1 MPADQTTTSKI
12 ATTIGVA
19 AGTRPPRRH
28 LGGGSTPAG
37 PPTPGAHTPVTAPP
51 IEAPVTPPLVPS
63 EYVDVVIWRFVSVR
77 PDGRLAL
84 RFTTALRRAV
94 MSRVEDPLPEALH
107 GHGAPSRPHT
117 AFLALPW
124 VGDPNADG
132 RLLGLAVAVPHLD
145 PADRERV
152 HRGLLNRPTEH
163 AFPLHVPGIGC
174 VYLRYEPGLIGPT
187 ALDPRRWRRGSRHWV
202 SATPVVLDRY
212 PHRGDVAAEVAH
224 GLRTT
229 GLPAQ
234 ARITTLEV
242 NTRPLQPGALRLH
255 PDDLPPFARGRLYR
269 HVAVT
274 FDEPVAGPVLTGAAR
289 HLGIGLLTPNPEHH
303 PAAGPALTP
312 SASTG
317 RIPPGPLRAVR

>member
-1 MPADQTTTSKI
+1 M
-12 ATTIGVA
+12 
-19 AGTRPPRRH
+19 
-28 LGGGSTPAG
+28 
-37 PPTPGAHTPVTAPP
+37 TALP
-51 IEAPVTPPLVPS
+51 IQAPVTPPPVPS
-63 EYVDVVIWRFVSVR
+63 AYADVVIWRFVGVR

-107 GHGAPSRPHT
+107 GHGTPGRPHM

-124 VGDPNADG
+124 VGEPNADG

-145 PADRERV
+145 AADRERV
-152 HRGLLNRPTEH
+152 HRGLLNRPAVH
-163 AFPLHVPGIGC
+163 AFPLHVPGIGR

-212 PHRGDVAAEVAH
+212 PHRGDVAAEVTRS
-224 GLRTT
+224 LRTT
-229 GLPAQ
+229 GLPAK
-234 ARITTLEV
+234 ATITTLEV

-255 PDDLPPFARGRLYR
+255 PDDLPPLARGRLYR

-274 FDEPVAGPVLTGAAR
+274 FDEPVAGPILIGAAR
-289 HLGIGLLTPNPEHH
+289 HLGIGLLTPNPEHRPSARPSAR
-303 PAAGPALTP
+303 PAATR
-312 SASTG
+312 SAG